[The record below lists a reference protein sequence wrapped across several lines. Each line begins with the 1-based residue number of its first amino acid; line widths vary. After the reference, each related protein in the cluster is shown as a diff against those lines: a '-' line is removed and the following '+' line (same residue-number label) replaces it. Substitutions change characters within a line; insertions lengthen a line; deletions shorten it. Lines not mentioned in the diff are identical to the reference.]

1 MVYYVIDKDNEALV
15 RGEPHHLYV
24 TIADWL
30 IMGLQS
36 GFRKSE
42 WAQDLA
48 LLRKTKDVQRNVDGT
63 AKVFIRKDLTFRG
76 PGERRIT
83 RLTMTSLATA
93 VLVGTTWRYQKNG
106 DNGQEMTYVNDT
118 ENPRHCYVSAAN
130 RIVKRAWA
138 LHIPE
143 DMPLGVYCTYR
154 THKRSRVVKDAVHF
168 DDSSIN
174 KVLREAASEV
184 YNITDPKEL
193 KKFTAHSSRVGACV
207 ILHAAAKDQ

>member
-1 MVYYVIDKDNEALV
+1 MEI
-15 RGEPHHLYV
+15 P
-24 TIADWL
+24 
-30 IMGLQS
+30 
-36 GFRKSE
+36 
-42 WAQDLA
+42 
-48 LLRKTKDVQRNVDGT
+48 
-63 AKVFIRKDLTFRG
+63 
-76 PGERRIT
+76 
-83 RLTMTSLATA
+83 
-93 VLVGTTWRYQKNG
+93 KNG

-207 ILHAAAKDQ
+207 ILHAAGKDPEYIKYRLRWRSDSWKVYMCNVTALAVQHLQVLRTRVQGH